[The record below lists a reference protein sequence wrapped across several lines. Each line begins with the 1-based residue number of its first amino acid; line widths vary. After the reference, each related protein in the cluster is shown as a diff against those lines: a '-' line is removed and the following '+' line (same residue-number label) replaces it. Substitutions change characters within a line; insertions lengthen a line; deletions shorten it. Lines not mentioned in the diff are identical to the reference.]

1 MKYDKW
7 NTNMEIPWIF
17 DQLRVV
23 QRIKNLSPFDADYFE
38 ILIINTILVDHLTL
52 PVNVKSD
59 YPTFM

>member
-1 MKYDKW
+1 
-7 NTNMEIPWIF
+7 MEIPWIF

-59 YPTFM
+59 CPTFM